1 MKLSHWTRGLFSRT
15 RGRIIVLFRA
25 RPQTVGELLW
35 EAVGLTDKAIW
46 AHLNLELAAADP
58 AKAIEAQMRL
68 ATRDLHGWLRRG
80 HAVPESFVEARQL
93 DGNLPGALG
102 WLIARRL
109 RIAFDGPPA
118 PLNGIG
124 RDGEGTDFHH
134 LPFFKRKPICHPRRP
149 LFKRKSV

>member
-1 MKLSHWTRGLFSRT
+1 MKLSHWTRRLFSRT
-15 RGRIIVLFRA
+15 RARIIVLFRA
-25 RPQTVGELLW
+25 RPQTVCELW
-35 EAVGLTDKAIW
+35 EAVGLTDNAVW

-80 HAVPESFVEARQL
+80 HAVPESFVETRQL
-93 DGNLPGALG
+93 DGNLLGALR

-109 RIAFDGPPA
+109 RIALDGPPA
-118 PLNGIG
+118 PLDGTG

-134 LPFFKRKPICHPRRP
+134 LPFFKRKPICHPQR
-149 LFKRKSV
+149 LLSKRKSV